1 MSKLSKPVIV
11 AIAVVLVM
19 LCGVWLWFV
28 PKGYFGI
35 TSAVGYTFCH
45 QDPARSP
52 HAFGHTLAL
61 CYRCM
66 GLFSGIFIGTL
77 WQLGE
82 RRHAKFNSVPI
93 LIFAFLALFFY
104 AFDGLNA
111 SFLPKLLSLE
121 PLYQDQPRIRML
133 SGLLLGNAVAL
144 LVIPLFNRVFYRD
157 FIHAAPIQGILRKT
171 GIALS
176 DAVILAVF
184 LKEAEMV
191 MILVSTAAIFTSIG
205 IVTLLYSVLL
215 LVILKQNN
223 RFHKIREGWQV
234 FLLGGLVALV
244 QIGGITWLRYIV
256 TGTWGW
262 PFTGTGVPDLPFDS
276 IAL

>member
-1 MSKLSKPVIV
+1 MNKHNKPVFVPVGI
-11 AIAVVLVM
+11 VLVA
-19 LCGVWLWFV
+19 LFAIWLWFV

-66 GLFSGIFIGTL
+66 GLFTGIFIGAL

-82 RRHAKFNSVPI
+82 RRHARFNSAPF
-93 LIFAFLALFFY
+93 LTFAFPALFFY

-111 SFLPKLLSLE
+111 SFLPKLLSVE
-121 PLYQDQPRIRML
+121 PLYQDQPWIRML

-144 LVIPLFNRVFYRD
+144 LVIPLFNRVFYQD
-157 FIHAAPIQGILRKT
+157 FVHDAPVQGILRKT
-171 GIALS
+171 GIAVF
-176 DAVILAVF
+176 DALLLFVF
-184 LKEAEMV
+184 LREMDV
-191 MILVSTAAIFTSIG
+191 GMVLVNTVAILTAIG
-205 IVTLLYSVLL
+205 IVTLLYSIFST
-215 LVILKQNN
+215 VILKHNN
-223 RFHKIREGWQV
+223 LFHTLREGWQV
-234 FLLGGLVALV
+234 FLLGGLITMM
-244 QIGGITWLRYIV
+244 QIGGITWLRYAV

-262 PFTGTGVPDLPFDS
+262 PFTGIGAPDLFFDS
-276 IAL
+276 IGF

>member
-1 MSKLSKPVIV
+1 MNKLSNPVFVPIGIV
-11 AIAVVLVM
+11 LITLFA
-19 LCGVWLWFV
+19 VWLWFV

-66 GLFSGIFIGTL
+66 GLFTGIFIGAL

-82 RRHAKFNSVPI
+82 RRHARFNSASI
-93 LIFAFLALFFY
+93 LTFAIPALYFY

-111 SFLPKLLSLE
+111 SFLPKLLSVE
-121 PLYQDQPRIRML
+121 PLYQDQPWIRML

-144 LVIPLFNRVFYRD
+144 LVIPLFNRVFYQD
-157 FIHAAPIQGILRKT
+157 FVHDAPVQGILRKT
-171 GIALS
+171 GIAVF
-176 DAVILAVF
+176 DALLLFVFQRGMDVGMVLAN
-184 LKEAEMV
+184 
-191 MILVSTAAIFTSIG
+191 TAAILTAIG
-205 IVTLLYSVLL
+205 IVTLLYSILST
-215 LVILKQNN
+215 VILKQNN
-223 RFHKIREGWQV
+223 QFHTLREGWQV
-234 FLLGGLVALV
+234 FLLGGLITMM
-244 QIGGITWLRYIV
+244 QIGGITWLRYAV

-262 PFTGTGVPDLPFDS
+262 PFTGTGAPDLFFDS
-276 IAL
+276 IGL

>member
-1 MSKLSKPVIV
+1 MSKLSKPVIA
-11 AIAVVLVM
+11 AIAIVLVT
-19 LCGVWLWFV
+19 LFGIWLRFV

-52 HAFGHTLAL
+52 QAFGHTLAL

-66 GLFSGIFIGTL
+66 GLFSGIFIGAL

-93 LIFAFLALFFY
+93 LIFAFVALFFY

-121 PLYQDQPRIRML
+121 PLYQDRPWIRML

-144 LVIPLFNRVFYRD
+144 LVIPLFNRVFYQD
-157 FIHAAPIQGILRKT
+157 FIHAAPIQGMLRKT
-171 GIALS
+171 GIAVS
-176 DAVILAVF
+176 DAMILAVF
-184 LKEAEMV
+184 LKEVDMV
-191 MILVSTAAIFTSIG
+191 MILVSTAAILTSIG
-205 IVTLLYSVLL
+205 IVTLLYSILST
-215 LVILKQNN
+215 VILKQNN
-223 RFHKIREGWQV
+223 RFNKVREGWQV
-234 FLLGGLVALV
+234 FLLGGLVAMV
-244 QIGGITWLRYIV
+244 QIVGITWLRYAV

-262 PFTGTGVPDLPFDS
+262 PFTGTEVPDLPFDS